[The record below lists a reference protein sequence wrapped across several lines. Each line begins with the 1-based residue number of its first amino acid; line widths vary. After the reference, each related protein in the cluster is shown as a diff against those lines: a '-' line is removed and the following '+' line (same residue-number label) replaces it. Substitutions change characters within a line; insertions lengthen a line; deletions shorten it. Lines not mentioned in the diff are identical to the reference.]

1 MDEVLRALE
10 TGCHL
15 DDPLSQAVA
24 QQHPALRPVAMEQP
38 DRGRGSLLVTG
49 CGDGCPYRYV
59 IRMARETVRPECD
72 HYIGMELA
80 QHPGRQ
86 LDQNPTL
93 DVCQLAV
100 WVVKTSG
107 LGEPQMLTRSVQL
120 ALPGCCQRRPG
131 RRASVPDLAGSPLG
145 QTHDPHVSPSTRVLG
160 QGPARAESFVVR
172 VREDAQ
178 YTRRTLAGTAPC
190 DVVPHRV
197 QLIAPLPAAMAST
210 ICPKSYFTVGKRL
223 SCVR

>member
-38 DRGRGSLLVTG
+38 DRGRGEPLVTG
-49 CGDGCPYRYV
+49 CGDGCPYGYV
-59 IRMARETVRPECD
+59 IRVAGKTVRPERD
-72 HYIGMELA
+72 HHVGVELA
-80 QHPGRQ
+80 EHPGRQ
-86 LDQNPTL
+86 LDQNLTV

-100 WVVKTSG
+100 WVVKTPG
-107 LGEPQMLTRSVQL
+107 LGESQMLTRSVQL
-120 ALPGCCQRRPG
+120 SFPGCCQRRPG
-131 RRASVPDLAGSPLG
+131 RRASAPDLTGAPLG

-160 QGPARAESFVVR
+160 QGPARADSFIVR

-178 YTRRTLAGTAPC
+178 
-190 DVVPHRV
+190 
-197 QLIAPLPAAMAST
+197 
-210 ICPKSYFTVGKRL
+210 
-223 SCVR
+223 